1 MAIGETYSIFRDGKP
16 VELPSGVYFCYDC
29 CRKRKIIPYPHKG
42 TINEPCPKCGCQTV
56 FKME

>member
-16 VELPSGVYFCYDC
+16 VELPFGVYFCYDC
-29 CRKRKIIPYPHKG
+29 CRKRKMIPYPHSG